1 MLDRALLRVIL
12 PGFRGIIV
20 KNAYKIF
27 NASGGLLCV
36 QIAHSAVE
44 AVDFAKMY
52 GFNDAF
58 RAEQV

>member
-1 MLDRALLRVIL
+1 MALWAIAGDFALDRRM
-12 PGFRGIIV
+12 IV